1 MLIIKELQFANTLP
15 STFSTFVGIVS
26 VDIPNGVEYIDE
38 YSFKGCV
45 NLQKITLPTTIL
57 RIGKA
62 AFENCYNL
70 GSVPSTGIFYKGT
83 EEKWRNIKINRDGN
97 SVIVDPIQINFGA

>member
-1 MLIIKELQFANTLP
+1 M
-15 STFSTFVGIVS
+15 
-26 VDIPNGVEYIDE
+26 
-38 YSFKGCV
+38 
-45 NLQKITLPTTIL
+45 PTTIL

-83 EEKWRNIKINRDGN
+83 EEKWRNVKINRDGN
-97 SVIVDPIQINFGA
+97 SVIVDPIQIKFGA